1 MVQATAKDGTILSS
15 FCWSAASIMLVISQ
29 LLIMYMIMY
38 EGVDQSCYDHT
49 HCQVGMMCTAG
60 GSFRRENVRSP
71 QGDMFGQC
79 SDCYYATHSDRDK
92 AVLAIETVLFRY
104 DRTFTAKSNPY
115 EIWRKHNNTQR
126 EHWVE
131 YCEET
136 DEHHKKCDYIHD
148 NVRLMSK
155 KAMMVLFFVAVNL
168 VNAILKD
175 MDQGQSMQSLVKFRL
190 GMNRKGI
197 SSHDESKKVLG
208 LISIDRHRVVN
219 VMRNASLKLRK
230 YLLPTFVVGATCSIL
245 VQSELTCAVILMNG
259 LAIGFGT
266 EVDDIIIVMLVHA
279 KSLKSIDDSFDEM
292 VKAGP
297 EQYDKHTG
305 DGEGWLVRRM
315 YAFVLTCEILYVVF
329 ELEHVLTA
337 FSSAPAGEEF
347 LCEWVSLG
355 IFDFNLYVGVTMA
368 FLGTAVSHE
377 FENLHAKK
385 KKWAFWVFDCVATP
399 LFCLLAAELVMAL
412 AKFIFV

>member
-1 MVQATAKDGTILSS
+1 
-15 FCWSAASIMLVISQ
+15 
-29 LLIMYMIMY
+29 MIMY
-38 EGVDQSCYDHT
+38 EGVDRSCYDHS
-49 HCQVGMMCTAG
+49 HCEAGMMCTAG
-60 GSFRRENVRSP
+60 GQFRKSNFRVANL
-71 QGDMFGQC
+71 GQC
-79 SDCYYATHSDRDK
+79 SDCYYATHSDRDS
-92 AVLAIETVLFRY
+92 AVLAIETLVFRF
-104 DRTFTAKSNPY
+104 DRTTRAESNPHEIKRKSN
-115 EIWRKHNNTQR
+115 ES
-126 EHWVE
+126 ELGSHWAQ
-131 YCEET
+131 YCAST
-136 DEHHKKCDYIHD
+136 DDSPKTCDYIHD
-148 NVRLMSK
+148 NVRLMSG
-155 KAMMVLFFVAVNL
+155 KAMLVLVFVAINL

-175 MDQGQSMQSLVKFRL
+175 MDQGQHMQVLIRFRL
-190 GMNRKGI
+190 GMDRVGI
-197 SSHDESKKVLG
+197 SSHDESQKVLG
-208 LISIDRHRVVN
+208 LVSIDRHRVVN